1 MGAYAGWLKKLGADK
16 FAKRRASMSADGGLK
31 ERWFELH
38 PAGGSDGAT
47 TAQLRYYKPA
57 GTLTKSRHCASK
69 EPLVF
74 LSEKPK
80 GAIDLVGTLRVAD
93 GDEPGSGNTWP
104 EGSAVF
110 RLVGEGKGARTW
122 VLCAPSEEARRE
134 WLGALATHVVL
145 VGDADA
151 AGAAAGGDG
160 DGSGGGVAAAAAAR
174 REGGGEAAAA
184 AAAAAA
190 VRLSPS
196 PIISHSAA
204 ASSATPVSLGSVER
218 MASAAALAPASAE
231 QHGHDALLWFE
242 PGELRRASVRVET
255 ALNGTAAQIA
265 ADAPARDDG
274 ARTLR
279 KDDVIVAVGGRSM
292 HGAGYAEVME
302 ALKAL
307 KASSVRGSITVRRPQ
322 HFFPPQH
329 RDSLD
334 RRASS
339 SAAAA
344 QQLLQ
349 PFVAEQPAAY
359 NPMSTGEGGA
369 GGGGGRGDL
378 ADLYDQDGEP
388 PCCARCF
395 TKHGGTGMGARLQE
409 PLLAGGAAPQ
419 LSASTL
425 SALHMPAGAQGGGGA
440 GGISQIDVADL

>member
-1 MGAYAGWLKKLGADK
+1 MGTYAGWLKKLGADK

-38 PAGGSDGAT
+38 PAGSDGAT

-110 RLVGEGKGARTW
+110 RLVCEGKGARTW
-122 VLCAPSEEARRE
+122 VLCAPSEEAGRE
-134 WLGALATHVVL
+134 WLGALAQHVAL
-145 VGDADA
+145 VSDVDA
-151 AGAAAGGDG
+151 AGAAAGGD
-160 DGSGGGVAAAAAAR
+160 AAAAAAAH
-174 REGGGEAAAA
+174 REGSGGEAAAA
-184 AAAAAA
+184 AAAAES
-190 VRLSPS
+190 LPS
-196 PIISHSAA
+196 PITSHSA

-218 MASAAALAPASAE
+218 MASAAALAPATAE

-242 PGELRRASVRVET
+242 PGELRRANVRVET
-255 ALNGTAAQIA
+255 ALDGTAAQIA

-292 HGAGYAEVME
+292 HGASYAEVVE

-307 KASSVRGSITVRRPQ
+307 KASSVRGSVTVRRPQ

-344 QQLLQ
+344 AQLLQ

-359 NPMSTGEGGA
+359 NPMSAGRGA
-369 GGGGGRGDL
+369 GGGGSGDL

-409 PLLAGGAAPQ
+409 PLLLAGGAAPQ
-419 LSASTL
+419 PSASTL
-425 SALHMPAGAQGGGGA
+425 SALHMPAGAQGGGG
-440 GGISQIDVADL
+440 GRGISQIDVADL